1 MMDYRFEASSREV
14 STFTNQALR
23 EHFLIE
29 NVFHADSIQL
39 TYSIYDRMIIG
50 GAKPIN
56 LALELPNPDKLKA
69 NYFLERR
76 ELGIINVGGKG
87 QIEVDGNT
95 YSLDKL
101 SALYIGK
108 GSKKVVFTSESKDNP
123 ALFYLLSSPAHKE
136 YPTQQLDR
144 KDVITVT
151 LGALETSNHRTIYKY
166 IHNEG
171 IQSCQLVM
179 GLTILEP
186 GSIWNTMPSHV
197 HDRRMEAY
205 LYFDVDPEHAVLHIM
220 GQPQETKHIWV
231 HNHQAIIS
239 PPWSVHSGAG
249 TKNYSFIWGMA
260 GENKDYTDMDFS
272 EITEL
277 R

>member
-1 MMDYRFEASSREV
+1 MDYRFESSSREV
-14 STFTNQALR
+14 SRFTTQELR
-23 EHFLIE
+23 DQFLIE
-29 NVFHADSIQL
+29 TIFHADSIQL
-39 TYSIYDRMIIG
+39 TYTIYDRMIIG

-69 NYFLERR
+69 EYFLERR
-76 ELGIINVGGKG
+76 EMGVINVGGKG
-87 QIEVDGNT
+87 SIEVDGT
-95 YSLDKL
+95 SYELSKL
-101 SALYIGK
+101 SALYIGR
-108 GSKKVVFTSESKDNP
+108 GSKKVVFKSESKENP
-123 ALFYLLSSPAHKE
+123 ALFYILSSPAHKE
-136 YPTQQLDR
+136 YPTQKLDK
-144 KDVITVT
+144 KDVVTVT
-151 LGALETSNHRTIYKY
+151 LGSLETSNHRTIYKY

-186 GSIWNTMPSHV
+186 GSIWNTMPAHV

-205 LYFDVDPEHAVLHIM
+205 LYFEVDPQHAVLHLM
-220 GQPQETKHIWV
+220 GPAQETKHLWV

-272 EITEL
+272 EIIEL
-277 R
+277 K

>member
-1 MMDYRFEASSREV
+1 MDYRFEASRNEV
-14 STFTNQALR
+14 STFTTEQLR
-23 EHFLIE
+23 DLFLIE
-29 NVFHADSIQL
+29 HIFSDDHIQL
-39 TYSIYDRMIIG
+39 TYTIYDRMIIG
-50 GAKPIN
+50 GAKPVN
-56 LALELPNPDKLKA
+56 KTLSLQNPDKLKA

-76 ELGIINVGGKG
+76 EMGIINVGGEG
-87 QIEVDGNT
+87 TVTADGE
-95 YSLDKL
+95 SFHIGKL
-101 SALYIGK
+101 SAVYLGK
-108 GSKKVVFTSESKDNP
+108 GTKEVTFSSKSADSP
-123 ALFYLLSSPAHKE
+123 ALFYILSSPAHAT
-136 YPTQQLDR
+136 YPNVKLE
-144 KDVITVT
+144 KDAVATVT
-151 LGALETSNHRTIYKY
+151 LGTLETSNHRTIYKY
-166 IHNEG
+166 IHAEG

-205 LYFDVDPEHAVLHIM
+205 LYFDVDPAHAVLHLM
-220 GQPQETKHIWV
+220 GEPTATKHMWV

-249 TKNYSFIWGMA
+249 TKAYSFIWGMA

-272 EITEL
+272 EIKDL